1 MKIIII
7 INDGII
13 EMTKRM
19 KRKEEITYK
28 KINTI
33 IIYSSWLRVYNYTS
47 QIKIFFLILH
57 INYYFNNFVF

>member
-28 KINTI
+28 K
-33 IIYSSWLRVYNYTS
+33 
-47 QIKIFFLILH
+47 LIL
-57 INYYFNNFVF
+57 